1 MKKFLSNPTVAM
13 VLAVLVVVGT
23 MLISTRVDFGKKCAQ
38 TSEKFYTRYDGEVPI
53 ADRLREFCAAAE
65 KMVLLGQHYGLDDA
79 DDTYEKAEE
88 VLSQLRRQ
96 STEAEDLFEDYSELL
111 SDTFELESALVRRDL
126 SEEDLAAYSAA
137 QHDAAEA
144 KAAIDASSYNPEVRS
159 FLSRYRH
166 FPTTVLAALTGV
178 RMPQLFA

>member
-1 MKKFLSNPTVAM
+1 MGHVSQWRR
-13 VLAVLVVVGT
+13 LA
-23 MLISTRVDFGKKCAQ
+23 
-38 TSEKFYTRYDGEVPI
+38 Y
-53 ADRLREFCAAAE
+53 
-65 KMVLLGQHYGLDDA
+65 YGIDDTDDA
-79 DDTYEKAEE
+79 YEKAEE

-96 STEAEDLFEDYSELL
+96 STEAEELFEDYSELL
-111 SDTFELESALVRRDL
+111 SDTFALESALVRREL
-126 SEEDLAAYSAA
+126 SEEDKAAYSSA

-144 KAAIDASSYNPEVRS
+144 KAAIDASSYNTEVRS